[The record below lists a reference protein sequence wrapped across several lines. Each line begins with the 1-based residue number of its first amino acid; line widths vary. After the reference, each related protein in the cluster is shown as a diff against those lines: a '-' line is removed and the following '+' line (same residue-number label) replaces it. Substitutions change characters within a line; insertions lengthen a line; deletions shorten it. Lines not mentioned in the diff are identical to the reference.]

1 MSQHYYS
8 KNPQAHSSPQEWTSQ
23 LRGQSFR
30 FHTDSG
36 VFSRQ
41 EVDFGS
47 RLLAETFTLPETDGP
62 IADIGAGYGPIGL
75 ALASSFPER
84 KVHLVDVNTRALELA
99 KTNALVNQVDNVRI
113 YESDALQSVEAA
125 GFAAIVTNPPIR
137 AGKETVFRFYEEA
150 YDKLASG
157 GALWTVIQKKQGA
170 PSTEKKLNA
179 LFGNV
184 QTVAKEKGYFIFC
197 SIKN

>member
-8 KNPQAHSSPQEWTSQ
+8 KNPQTQSSPQEWIYQ

-47 RLLAETFTLPETDGP
+47 RLLIETFELPETDGP

-75 ALASSFPER
+75 AAAKSFPDRE
-84 KVHLVDVNTRALELA
+84 VHLVDVNTRALELA
-99 KTNALVNQVDNVRI
+99 GKNAAANGIENIRV
-113 YESDALQSVEAA
+113 YESDALQAVGTAE
-125 GFAAIVTNPPIR
+125 FAAILTNPPIR
-137 AGKETVFRFYEEA
+137 AGKDTVFRFYEEA
-150 YDKLASG
+150 YAHLAPG
-157 GALWTVIQKKQGA
+157 GELWVVIQKKQGA
-170 PSTEKKLNA
+170 PSTEKKLDA

-184 QTVAKEKGYFIFC
+184 RIAAKEKGYFIFC